1 MGLEFEA
8 TGVEH
13 VLDTF
18 EAMEGQIDAFGKEIM
33 FDGLLAWQI
42 IDMHRKYPNTSQD
55 DERTVSTEIW
65 PRSRVTMLM
74 PLLKVPSNKKP
85 RRVYAPPR
93 MAGAAA
99 SHRPILRQ
107 VLFDMLVARMGA
119 LMEQMLKWQTKG

>member
-1 MGLEFEA
+1 MPLTFQA
-8 TGVEH
+8 TGVQN

-18 EAMEGQIDAFGKEIM
+18 EAMEGQIDGFGKEIM

-65 PRSRVTMLM
+65 PTSRVAMLM
-74 PLLKVPSNKKP
+74 PLLKRTPSGKAP

-93 MAGAAA
+93 
-99 SHRPILRQ
+99 STSKHRPILRQ
-107 VLFDMLVARMGA
+107 VLFDMLVERMGK
-119 LMEQMLKWQTKG
+119 LMEEQMKWQTKA

>member
-8 TGVEH
+8 AGVEH

-33 FDGLLAWQI
+33 FDGLVAWQV

-65 PRSRVTMLM
+65 PTSRVSMLM
-74 PLLKVPSNKKP
+74 PLLKTPTKKV

-93 MAGAAA
+93 MSGAAA
-99 SHRPILRQ
+99 HHRPILRS
-107 VLFDMLVARMGA
+107 VLFAMLVTRMGE